1 MLRALRMG
9 VVSRAAA
16 CGLPGGGASLNARVA
31 RLRAAWAPPAPALGG
46 FSGGGAAR
54 LLRAGRAQKPAGGAT
69 CGARGQA
76 RPPHAQPHTPARASA
91 LCLACHHAARAHAH
105 NRRTTSAGLFR

>member
-9 VVSRAAA
+9 VVTRAAA

-31 RLRAAWAPPAPALGG
+31 RLRAAWAPPPPALGG
-46 FSGGGAAR
+46 LSGVGGAGGASGGAAR

-69 CGARGQA
+69 CGARGKA
-76 RPPHAQPHTPARASA
+76 RPPHVHTPARVSA
-91 LCLACHHAARAHAH
+91 LACSRACAHAQLG
-105 NRRTTSAGLFR
+105 GLWPSR